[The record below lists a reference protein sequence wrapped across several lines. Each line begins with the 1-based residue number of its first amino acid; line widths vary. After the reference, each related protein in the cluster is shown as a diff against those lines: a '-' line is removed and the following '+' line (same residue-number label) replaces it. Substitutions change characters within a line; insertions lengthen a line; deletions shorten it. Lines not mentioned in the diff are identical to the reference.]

1 LNLKKDQMQH
11 VDIKQKRK
19 ISSSML
25 EEKKKREIFCMN
37 QDMQTG
43 IWKGGILHLSNFHDN

>member
-1 LNLKKDQMQH
+1 MQH